1 MAEERASY
9 LGVAGH
15 GMLLSLGCPC
25 RVAREP
31 GERLWISAGGT
42 LVDVNPSEQPSITV
56 LNHGK
61 VEDAILRIDRGLPD
75 HPWNLVVPL
84 PGFFLDLPMG
94 VVVYSGTD
102 DDPLP
107 ELHLRPADM
116 RGAGVLQDVFIQ
128 FGVTRK
134 DASEVRVTEKHDIEE
149 FTIKLAVDDG
159 EIAVRAWEY
168 GYELDGVRW
177 RKRHYALSL
186 LPGVTVSML
195 GQAPE
200 PERQRM
206 FALCDEVAA
215 SFGSMHGLDAK

>member
-1 MAEERASY
+1 
-9 LGVAGH
+9 
-15 GMLLSLGCPC
+15 MLLSLRCPC

-31 GERLWISAGGT
+31 SDRLWISTGGS
-42 LVDVNPSEQPSITV
+42 LVGVHPGEQPDIAV
-56 LNHGK
+56 LDHGQ
-61 VEDAILRIDRGLPD
+61 VEDAILQIDRGLPD
-75 HPWNLVVPL
+75 YPWQLVVPQ
-84 PGFFLDLPMG
+84 PGFFIDLPVG

-102 DDPLP
+102 DDPFP

-116 RGAGVLQDVFIQ
+116 LGPRVLQDVFIQ
-128 FGVTRK
+128 FVGIRQ
-134 DASEVRVTEKHDIEE
+134 DASEVRVTGKHDIEE
-149 FTIKLAVDDG
+149 LTINLATDDG

-168 GYELDGVRW
+168 GYELDGMRW

-186 LPGVTVSML
+186 FPGVTVGMS

-215 SFGSMHGLDAK
+215 SFGSMHGGEAQ